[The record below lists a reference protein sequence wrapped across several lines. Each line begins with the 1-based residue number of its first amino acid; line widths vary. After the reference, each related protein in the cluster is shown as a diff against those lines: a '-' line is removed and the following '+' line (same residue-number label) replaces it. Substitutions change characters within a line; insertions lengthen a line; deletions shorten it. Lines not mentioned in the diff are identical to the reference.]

1 MPTEASV
8 KDNLDQQLAKNSVR
22 MQELI
27 EQQYNVE
34 ITRSVALFFSTSD
47 EPCAK
52 ALIKALFAK
61 GMRILTRQ
69 PKRDG
74 DTFRIRVGIKRGIR
88 DTVREEFTR
97 DLVETAAG
105 MNGHY
110 DGWSLLGDEAAE
122 QVQQHEVSLE
132 SSAQL

>member
-1 MPTEASV
+1 MPNEANA

-27 EQQYNVE
+27 AQQYNVE

-47 EPCAK
+47 EKCAK

-61 GMRILTRQ
+61 GTRILTPQ
-69 PKRDG
+69 PERDG
-74 DTFRIRVGIKRGIR
+74 DTFRIRVGVKRGIR

-97 DLVETAAG
+97 DLVDTAAG
-105 MNGHY
+105 MNGRY

-122 QVQQHEVSLE
+122 QAQQHEAPLE
-132 SSAQL
+132 SSAHS